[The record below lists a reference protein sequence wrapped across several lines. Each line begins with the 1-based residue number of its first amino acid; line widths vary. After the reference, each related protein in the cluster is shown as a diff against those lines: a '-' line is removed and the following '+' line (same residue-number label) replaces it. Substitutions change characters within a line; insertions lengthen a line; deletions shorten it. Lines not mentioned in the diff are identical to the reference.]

1 VNRQPTEWKKYL
13 QPIHPTISRTYKER
27 KNSTAEILKIK
38 NKIQLKM
45 GK

>member
-1 VNRQPTEWKKYL
+1 MEKIFATYS
-13 QPIHPTISRTYKER
+13 PTISRTYKER